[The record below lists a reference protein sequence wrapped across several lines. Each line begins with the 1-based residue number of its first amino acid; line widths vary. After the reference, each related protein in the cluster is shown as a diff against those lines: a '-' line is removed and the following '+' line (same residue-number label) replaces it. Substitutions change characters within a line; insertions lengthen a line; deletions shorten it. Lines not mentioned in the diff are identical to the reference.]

1 MSTLPTWRAA
11 AGSAVTR
18 GLTRLVPGRISK
30 KSRFS
35 ELFREAEKEEN
46 LDGLHDA
53 VEEYASTVQRCLSAR
68 APAGHAEAPVPAH
81 HPYVTP
87 WVPEHGI
94 EGSDAASAVMVA
106 GILTVHMARW
116 VDDKLRHRKGEHE

>member
-1 MSTLPTWRAA
+1 MEP
-11 AGSAVTR
+11 
-18 GLTRLVPGRISK
+18 SK
-30 KSRFS
+30 KSRFD

-53 VEEYASTVQRCLSAR
+53 VEEYTSTVQRWLSAR
-68 APAGHAEAPVPAH
+68 PPEGHAEAPVPAH
-81 HPYVTP
+81 HPYITP

-94 EGSDAASAVMVA
+94 EGGDAATAVMVA

-116 VDDKLRHRKGEHE
+116 IDDKLRHGKGDHDDSNR